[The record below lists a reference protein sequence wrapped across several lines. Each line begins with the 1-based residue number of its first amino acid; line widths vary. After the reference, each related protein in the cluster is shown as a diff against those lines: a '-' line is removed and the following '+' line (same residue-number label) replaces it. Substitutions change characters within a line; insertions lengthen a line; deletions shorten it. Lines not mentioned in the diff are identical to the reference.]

1 MSSSTP
7 SPSTSAGTHA
17 IVYGGSMA
25 GLMSAGVLSRHFER
39 VTLVERDPFPNGPM
53 QRKGVPQAQHVH
65 GLLTRGMDIL
75 ADIFPGIR
83 EELVAAGAEFLD
95 VVSTVAAFGAGS
107 WRRRFHSGVSA
118 ASVSRLM
125 LEWVVRQRLQS
136 LANVHIRDER
146 EAVGLKTS
154 GDRTRVTGLLL
165 QAPGGGQEETLEA
178 ELVVDASG
186 RGSRTPQ
193 WLEALGYPRVEET
206 RIHVNVGYASRIY
219 RKPPGFEPGW
229 RSLAISPELPKQ
241 RRLGII
247 QGIEDNR
254 LLVLVG
260 GWLGEA
266 PASADDAAFL
276 EFARGLAQPHLY
288 EAIKNAEPLGPIHI
302 YRFAHNQRRHYE
314 RMPRFPEGLAVVG
327 DAVCS
332 FNPIYGQGMSTAALQ
347 AEALGECLRSGA
359 RGATQRYRQRAGQ
372 LLEGPWLM
380 ATAGDLAFPEV
391 EGKRPPGFG
400 LMNWYGNRFQQLVGY
415 DEEAMRTFV
424 RVQHMMEPPTAMF
437 SPRMVLKV
445 LTVRPDKAAQ
455 TPGPQPLAASSTRAA

>member
-1 MSSSTP
+1 
-7 SPSTSAGTHA
+7 
-17 IVYGGSMA
+17 
-25 GLMSAGVLSRHFER
+25 
-39 VTLVERDPFPNGPM
+39 
-53 QRKGVPQAQHVH
+53 
-65 GLLTRGMDIL
+65 
-75 ADIFPGIR
+75 
-83 EELVAAGAEFLD
+83 
-95 VVSTVAAFGAGS
+95 
-107 WRRRFHSGVSA
+107 
-118 ASVSRLM
+118 
-125 LEWVVRQRLQS
+125 VR
-136 LANVHIRDER
+136 IRDER

-154 GDRTRVTGLLL
+154 GDRTRVTGLLT
-165 QAPGGGQEETLEA
+165 QTPGGGQEETLEA

-206 RIHVNVGYASRIY
+206 RIHVNVGYASRLY
-219 RKPPGFEPGW
+219 RKPPDFEPGW
-229 RSLAISPELPKQ
+229 RSLAISPELPKE

-254 LLVLVG
+254 WLVLVG

-288 EAIKNAEPLGPIHI
+288 EAIKNAEPLGPIHL

-327 DAVCS
+327 DAFCS
-332 FNPIYGQGMSTAALQ
+332 FNPIYGQGMSTGALQ

-359 RGATQRYRQRAGQ
+359 RGAANRYRQRAGQ

-380 ATAGDLAFPEV
+380 ATAGDLGFPEV

-415 DEEAMRTFV
+415 DEEALRTFV
-424 RVQHMMEPPTAMF
+424 RVQHMIESPAAMF

-455 TPGPQPLAASSTRAA
+455 TPGPQPLAASTPRAA